1 MRRMTRTMRAA
12 GGTLALAAGLA
23 LGACQ
28 DGPVDP
34 AGGTADVI
42 RATDGSA
49 QATRGRAAVYLMSNQ
64 AAGNEVLVYDRASD
78 GSLSPAGAVATG
90 GTGTGGGLGNQG
102 AVTLTDDGRWLLVVN
117 AGSND
122 VSVFAVRPDG
132 LELTDR
138 TPSGGTQPIS
148 VTAHGGLVYVLN
160 AGGDGN
166 IAGFSL
172 GNDGSLTGLAGSVR
186 PLSAAGVGPAQ
197 IGFGRGG
204 GVLAVTEKASN
215 TITTYLIGPD
225 GLPSAP
231 IANPSAG
238 QTPFGFS
245 FDHRGRLVVS
255 EAFGGAV
262 DASTTSLY
270 EVRADGTLQVLDAAV
285 PTTESAA
292 CWIIISQNGRYAYTT
307 NAGSGS
313 LSGYRIG
320 SRGNLTLLDADGRTG
335 VAGPGTTP
343 LDGAISGGGRYLYV
357 LLAGTS
363 EVGVFEVGPD
373 GALTLSSTVGGLP
386 AGANGMA
393 AS

>member
-1 MRRMTRTMRAA
+1 MRAA

-28 DGPVDP
+28 DNPVDP
-34 AGGTADVI
+34 AGE
-42 RATDGSA
+42 ATDAIQATNLSA
-49 QATRGRAAVYLMSNQ
+49 QATNGRAAVYLMSNQ
-64 AAGNEVLVYDRASD
+64 TASNEVLVYDRAAD

-122 VSVFAVRPDG
+122 VSVLAVRPDG

-138 TPSGGTQPIS
+138 VPSGGTQPVS
-148 VTAHGGLVYVLN
+148 VAAHGDMVFVLN

-172 GNDGSLTGLAGSVR
+172 GSDGSLSSLAGSIR

-204 GVLAVTEKASN
+204 DVLAVTEKASN

-255 EAFGGAV
+255 EAFGGAP
-262 DASTTSLY
+262 DASTSSLY
-270 EVRADGTLQVLDAAV
+270 EIGVDGTLGVLDAAV
-285 PTTESAA
+285 PTTETAA
-292 CWIIISQNGRYAYTT
+292 CWIIISQDGRFAYTT
-307 NAGSGS
+307 NGGSGS
-313 LSGYRIG
+313 VSGYRIG
-320 SRGNLTLLDADGRTG
+320 SRGDLTLLDADGRTG

-343 LDGAISGGGRYLYV
+343 LDGAISRGGRYLYV

-373 GALTLSSTVGGLP
+373 GGLTLSSTVSGLP